1 MQVAVL
7 GLGYVGL
14 STAVCLAELGHSVTG
29 YDIDPQRVRLLM
41 QNEVPFHEPEID
53 ALIAVHQARGQLGFT
68 VDLSLALQGCDVVML
83 AVGTPQGHNG
93 DAELGAVKNAVH
105 SIGQQLQQPAVVA
118 VKSTVP
124 VGTCER
130 LEAALQDQ
138 LRKRGMTGRVPVVSN
153 PEFLREGRAVQD
165 FLDPDRIIVGVTHR
179 ADAELMHALYAPL
192 LERGHPLLVMDTRSA
207 ELTKYTANVML
218 AARISL
224 INEVASLAELMGAD
238 VEQVAKGVGLDR
250 RIGPHFLHAG
260 IGYGGSCFPKDVKA
274 MIRMASDLGVPSRLL
289 QAVDQVNER
298 QRRCL
303 FEKISH
309 FYGGP
314 EGLRGKR
321 IALWGLAFKPGTDD
335 LREAPSLVLL
345 RQLVGAGAEVRAY
358 DPVAAPK
365 AAALLGHS
373 SAVTWCASADAALAQ
388 ADALAICTEW
398 PEFGEMDASKVAQQ
412 LTDQVVFDGR
422 NMVDA
427 LHWSRHGLRVIQIGR
442 PDGALQP
449 AVELVGGAG

>member
-14 STAVCLAELGHSVTG
+14 STAACLAELGHSVVG
-29 YDIDPQRVRLLM
+29 YDIDPQRVRLLLR
-41 QNEVPFHEPEID
+41 NEVPFYEPELD

-68 VDLSLALQGCDVVML
+68 MDLPPALRRCDVVML

-93 DAELGAVKNAVH
+93 DAELGAVKHAVH
-105 SIGQQLQQPAVVA
+105 AIGQQLQQPAIVA

-124 VGTCER
+124 VGTCGR
-130 LEAALQDQ
+130 LEVTLEEQ
-138 LRKRGMTGRVPVVSN
+138 LRQRGMTGRVPVVSN

-165 FLDPDRIIVGVTHR
+165 FLDPDRIIVGVTQR

-192 LERGHPLLVMDTRSA
+192 VEQGHPLLVMDTRSA

-274 MIRMASDLGVPSRLL
+274 MIRMAADLGLPARLL

-303 FEKISH
+303 FEKLCH

-345 RQLVGAGAEVRAY
+345 RQLIGAGAEVRAY
-358 DPVAAPK
+358 DPVAAAK
-365 AAALLGHS
+365 AAAVLGHS
-373 SAVTWCASADAALAQ
+373 SAVTWCPSAESALGQ

-398 PEFGEMDASKVAQQ
+398 PEFGEVDASKVAQQ
-412 LTDQVVFDGR
+412 LTDHVVFDGR

-427 LHWSRHGLRVIQIGR
+427 LNWSRHGLRVIQIGR
-442 PDGALQP
+442 PDGVLQP
-449 AVELVGGAG
+449 AVEVVGGAG

>member
-14 STAVCLAELGHSVTG
+14 STAACLAELGHSVMG

-41 QNEVPFHEPEID
+41 QNEVPFFEPELD

-68 VDLSLALQGCDVVML
+68 VDLSLALQSCDVVIL
-83 AVGTPQGHNG
+83 AVGTPQGQNG
-93 DAELGAVKNAVH
+93 DAELGAVKKAVH
-105 SIGQQLQQPAVVA
+105 AIGQLLEQSAVVA

-130 LEAALQDQ
+130 LQAALEEQ
-138 LRKRGMTGRVPVVSN
+138 LHQRGLALHVPVVSN
-153 PEFLREGRAVQD
+153 PEFLREGRAVAD
-165 FLDPDRIIVGVTHR
+165 FLDPDRIIVGVAQR

-274 MIRMASDLGVPSRLL
+274 MIRMAADLGLPARLL

-303 FEKISH
+303 FEKLSH
-309 FYGGP
+309 FYGSP
-314 EGLRGKR
+314 DGLRGKR
-321 IALWGLAFKPGTDD
+321 IAVWGLAFKPGTDD

-345 RQLVGAGAEVRAY
+345 RQLIGAGAEVRAY
-358 DPVAAPK
+358 DPVATPK
-365 AAALLGHS
+365 AVAVLGHS
-373 SAVTWCASADAALAQ
+373 SAVTWCASAEAALSQ

-398 PEFGEMDASKVAQQ
+398 PEFAEMDATKVALQ

-422 NMVDA
+422 NVVDA
-427 LHWSRHGLRVIQIGR
+427 LRWSRHGLRVVQIGR
-442 PDGALQP
+442 PEGALQP
-449 AVELVGGAG
+449 AVEVMGGAD